1 MSASNNKQFRT
12 LHLKIP
18 PGESITDREGVK
30 YVNHNS
36 KVAIRMT
43 VVRENKENER
53 ELSPNEKPQ
62 PKIQE

>member
-1 MSASNNKQFRT
+1 MSTNNNKPFRV

-18 PGESITDREGVK
+18 PGESVTDREGVK

-43 VVRENKENER
+43 VVRENEENER
-53 ELSPNEKPQ
+53 ELSPNEASQ
-62 PKIQE
+62 TEAHE